1 MRFTRLTA
9 VLFPLFFITHTAAA
23 QVVAGPMPGHV
34 ELRTA
39 KVWVEVKPGTAVEL
53 WYWKK
58 GNIAAAQKLSAA
70 TSASYWYAPVVFD
83 LVALEMNTTYEY
95 QVLTNNKGNKRPS

>member
-1 MRFTRLTA
+1 MRFTRLLA
-9 VLFPLFFITHTAAA
+9 VLLSLYLIGLSAAA

-39 KVWVEVKPGTAVEL
+39 KIWVEVKPGTAVEL

-58 GNIAAAQKLSAA
+58 GNMASAQKLSANTNA
-70 TSASYWYAPVVFD
+70 VSWYAPVVFD
-83 LVALEMNTTYEY
+83 LVNLDMNTPYEY
-95 QVLTNNKGNKRPS
+95 QVLTNN